1 MVEAVGEVE
10 RQQQGG
16 GRVVEDVVRHGYVGV
31 VTELPV
37 RDAVV
42 EVRNVV

>member
-1 MVEAVGEVE
+1 MEAVGNVE

-16 GRVVEDVVRHGYVGV
+16 GRVVEDVVRRGHVGV

-37 RDAVV
+37 HDAAAK
-42 EVRNVV
+42 VRNVV

>member
-1 MVEAVGEVE
+1 MEAVGEVE

-16 GRVVEDVVRHGYVGV
+16 GRVVEDVVRRGHVGV

-37 RDAVV
+37 RDVV
-42 EVRNVV
+42 VKVRNVV